1 MSTSALIPG
10 TAANAPDGR
19 RDIARG
25 FKLARR
31 WQQQG
36 KWREAEQVYGSI
48 LTVEPKHFG
57 SLCGLGAV
65 YKQQGRRPEAVALF
79 RRAAATAPDSADI
92 QTDLGVIFANLD
104 QPEEAIV
111 CFEKA
116 LAANPDHAETHN
128 HLGNAL
134 HMLGRSQEAIAH
146 HARALAIN
154 PDFAQAHCDLG
165 VVFAA
170 LDRRDAALACYRHAL
185 VLKPDHAEA
194 HCHLGDVLAGLARRD
209 EAVSH
214 FARALAIRPGLARAH
229 CGLGVLLSE
238 LVGPH
243 TAVVHFE
250 QALAAQPD
258 LVEAQFGL
266 GHVFE
271 RLNRHEEAIACYRR
285 TLALSPSRAAAH
297 HRLGRVLQA
306 LDRHDEAIAHYEA
319 VVSARPN
326 DASVCLGLAIALQ
339 KLNRF
344 EASIAWAKKAL
355 ALDPANAEAHHAMGM
370 ALQALGELKD
380 AGEAYATAV
389 TLAPRSA
396 VFHLNLACLKPFS
409 DADPRLAA
417 LQRLAQDLPS
427 LEPDEQIALHF
438 ALGKAYA
445 DRDQHQQSFH
455 HLREGNALKRAHI
468 NYDEA
473 ATLGLLE
480 RLREIFTSDLLRT
493 MGGGAPSRLP
503 VFVIG
508 MPRSGTTL
516 VEQILASHS
525 QVFAV
530 GERDDFRRCLSGL
543 MRSTGTARLVDLL
556 PTLSA
561 EECRQIGTSY
571 LDRIK
576 AGAPAAERIVDK
588 MSSNFAFA
596 GLIHLALPQARIIHV
611 GRDPVDTCVSCFSV
625 LFSGEPSAPVYDLG
639 ELGRYY
645 RAYARLIEH
654 WRTLLPPG
662 VMLDVR
668 YEDVVEDL
676 EGVAGKMLAHCGLD
690 WEDGCLAF
698 DRTKRPVTSASSIE
712 VRQPI
717 YRHAVGRWRRY
728 ANELGPLLQALEIP
742 VAKAS
747 DPSGGMARDHA

>member
-1 MSTSALIPG
+1 MSTSTLNSG
-10 TAANAPDGR
+10 TGANAPDGR

-65 YKQQGRRPEAVALF
+65 YKQQGRRAEAVALF
-79 RRAAATAPDSADI
+79 RRAAAAAPESADI
-92 QTDLGVIFANLD
+92 HTDLGVIFANLD
-104 QPEEAIV
+104 QPQEAIA
-111 CFEKA
+111 CFENA
-116 LAANPDHAETHN
+116 LAANPGHAETHN

-134 HMLGRSQEAIAH
+134 RTLGRSQEAIAH

-170 LDRRDAALACYRHAL
+170 LDRRDAAIACYRHAL
-185 VLKPDHAEA
+185 VLKSDHAEA
-194 HCHLGDVLAGLARRD
+194 HCHLGDLLGGLGRHD

-229 CGLGVLLSE
+229 CGLGILIYE

-243 TAVVHFE
+243 AAIVHFE

-258 LVEAQFGL
+258 LVEAQLRL
-266 GHVFE
+266 GNIFE
-271 RLNRHEEAIACYRR
+271 RLNRLEEAIACYRR
-285 TLALSPSRAAAH
+285 TLALSPNRAAAH
-297 HRLGRVLQA
+297 HRLGIVLQA

-319 VVSARPN
+319 VASARPN
-326 DASVCLGLAIALQ
+326 DASVCLGLALALQ
-339 KLNRF
+339 KLDRF
-344 EASIAWAKKAL
+344 EASIGWAKKAL
-355 ALDPANAEAHHAMGM
+355 ALDPRNAQAHHAMGA
-370 ALQALGELKD
+370 ALQALGDLKD
-380 AGEAYATAV
+380 AGEAYAAAV
-389 TLAPRSA
+389 ALAPRDA
-396 VFHLNLACLKPFS
+396 VFHLSLARLKPFT
-409 DADPRLAA
+409 DNDPRLSA
-417 LQRLAQDLPS
+417 LEGLAEDFPS
-427 LEPDEQIALHF
+427 LAADEQIALHF

-445 DRDQHQQSFH
+445 DRERHQQAFH
-455 HLREGNALKRAHI
+455 HLREGNALKRAGI
-468 NYDEA
+468 TYDEA
-473 ATLGLLE
+473 ATLGQLE
-480 RLREIFTSDLLRT
+480 RLRETFTSDLMRT
-493 MGGGAPSRLP
+493 TGGGAASRLP

-525 QVFAV
+525 QVFAA
-530 GERDDFRRCLSGL
+530 GERDDFRRCLSAL
-543 MRSTGTARLVDLL
+543 MRSKGTAQLADLL
-556 PTLSA
+556 PTLTA
-561 EECRQIGTSY
+561 EDYRQVAAGY

-576 AGAPAAERIVDK
+576 AGAPAALRIVDK
-588 MSSNFAFA
+588 MPSNFAFA

-611 GRDPVDTCVSCFSV
+611 CRDPVDTCVSCFSV
-625 LFSGEPSAPVYDLG
+625 LFSGEPSSPVYDLG

-654 WRTLLPPG
+654 WRTLLPEG

-668 YEDVVEDL
+668 YEDMVEDL
-676 EGVAGKMLAHCGLD
+676 EAVARQMLAHCGLD

-698 DRTKRPVTSASSIE
+698 DRTKRAVTSASAIE

-728 ANELGPLLQALEIP
+728 ANELGPLLEALEIP

-747 DPSGGMARDHA
+747 NPSGRVAPDHA

>member
-1 MSTSALIPG
+1 MSISTLIPG

-65 YKQQGRRPEAVALF
+65 YKQQGRREQAVALF
-79 RRAAATAPDSADI
+79 RRAAATARDSADI

-104 QPEEAIV
+104 QPEEAIA

-116 LAANPDHAETHN
+116 LVANPDHAETHN
-128 HLGNAL
+128 LLGNAL
-134 HMLGRSQEAIAH
+134 HALGRSQEAITH
-146 HARALAIN
+146 HAQALAIN

-170 LDRRDAALACYRHAL
+170 LHRRDAAMACYRRAL

-194 HCHLGDVLAGLARRD
+194 HCHLGDVLAGLGRRD

-214 FARALAIRPGLARAH
+214 FERALAVRPLARAH
-229 CGLGVLLSE
+229 CGLGILLSE

-243 TAVVHFE
+243 AAIVHFE
-250 QALAAQPD
+250 QALTTQPD
-258 LVEAQFGL
+258 LVEARFRL
-266 GHVFE
+266 GHVLE

-285 TLALSPSRAAAH
+285 TLTLSPNRTAAH
-297 HRLGRVLQA
+297 HRLASVLQA

-319 VVSARPN
+319 VVSVRPN

-339 KLNRF
+339 KLHRF
-344 EASIAWAKKAL
+344 EASIAWAQKAL
-355 ALDPANAEAHHAMGM
+355 ALDPANARAHHAMGV
-370 ALQALGELKD
+370 ALQALGDLKD

-396 VFHLNLACLKPFS
+396 VFHLNLARLKPFI
-409 DADPRLAA
+409 DGDPRLSA
-417 LQRLAQDLPS
+417 LERLAQDLPS

-445 DRDQHQQSFH
+445 DREQHQQSFH
-455 HLREGNALKRAHI
+455 HLREGNALKRARI
-468 NYDEA
+468 ICDET

-480 RLREIFTSDLLRT
+480 RLREIFTSDLMRT
-493 MGGGAPSRLP
+493 MGGGAPWRLP

-530 GERDDFRRCLSGL
+530 GERDDFRRCLSSL
-543 MRSTGTARLVDLL
+543 RRSKETARWVDLL
-556 PTLSA
+556 PTLTA
-561 EECRQIGTSY
+561 EDCRQIGAAY

-576 AGAPAAERIVDK
+576 AGAPAAQRVVDK
-588 MSSNFAFA
+588 MPSNFAFA

-611 GRDPVDTCVSCFSV
+611 CRDPVDTCVSCYSV
-625 LFSGEPSAPVYDLG
+625 LFSGEPSSPVYDLG
-639 ELGRYY
+639 ELGRYH
-645 RAYARLIEH
+645 RAYARLMEH
-654 WRTLLPPG
+654 WRRLLPRG

-668 YEDVVEDL
+668 YEEVVEDL
-676 EGVAGKMLAHCGLD
+676 EAMVRKMLAHCGLD
-690 WEDGCLAF
+690 WEEGCLAF
-698 DRTKRPVTSASSIE
+698 DRTKRPVTSASSIA

-717 YRHAVGRWRRY
+717 NRYAVGRWRRY
-728 ANELGPLLQALEIP
+728 ANELAPLLEALEIP
-742 VAKAS
+742 VAKAGG
-747 DPSGGMARDHA
+747 PSSRMAPNHA